1 MTTKLCLRV
10 LSDLIG
16 VLVVSFFLSDVELS
30 AYRADGFFL
39 REGVFSAAE
48 VAGYRRGA
56 CDAQEHAKGLIQAGE
71 AQAQG
76 RKLQHYTLDGNQFT
90 DIDFVTVQLEHG
102 LITQSIRVIEPVN
115 ELNEILDNLIDEARL
130 TQPMQQIVG
139 VDELALWTAKLNL
152 KPAREGSG
160 FRWHQDSPYW
170 IHDCDHVDQLPNVM
184 ILFDDAHESN
194 GCLRV
199 IRGSHRNG
207 RLPGCEDG
215 SQLQG
220 FFTHPD
226 AFSEQDQVLME
237 APAGSVI
244 FFDPHVVHGSQ
255 PNHSDTPRRA
265 IIITYQPAGYPALK
279 SRVVRPVLKSFNP

>member
-1 MTTKLCLRV
+1 M
-10 LSDLIG
+10 
-16 VLVVSFFLSDVELS
+16 SFFLSDREMS
-30 AYRADGFFL
+30 AYQAKGFLL
-39 REGVFSAAE
+39 REGVFSASELSLFRSAAE
-48 VAGYRRGA
+48 QAQKDAVELIRRGA
-56 CDAQEHAKGLIQAGE
+56 
-71 AQAQG
+71 AQG
-76 RKLQHYTLDGNQFT
+76 RKIHPYTLDGNRFA
-90 DIDFVTVQLEHG
+90 DIDFITVQFEHG
-102 LITQSIRVIEPVN
+102 LANDAVRVIEPIN
-115 ELNEILDNLIDEARL
+115 ELSEPFNTLIDEPRL

-170 IHDCDHVDQLPNVM
+170 IHDCNHVDQLPNVM
-184 ILFDDAHESN
+184 VLFDDADAAN

-199 IRGSHRNG
+199 IQGSHKKG

-220 FFTHPD
+220 FFTHPT

-237 APAGSVI
+237 APAGSVV
-244 FFDPHVVHGSQ
+244 FFDPHIVHGSQ
-255 PNHSDTPRRA
+255 PNHSDAPRRA

-279 SRVVRPVLKSFNP
+279 SRVVRQVAKSFNP

>member
-1 MTTKLCLRV
+1 VPFFLTNSE
-10 LSDLIG
+10 LSDYQAKGFLI
-16 VLVVSFFLSDVELS
+16 
-30 AYRADGFFL
+30 
-39 REGVFSAAE
+39 RERVFSATELSQFRSAAQNAQKDALE
-48 VAGYRRGA
+48 LVQHGA
-56 CDAQEHAKGLIQAGE
+56 V
-71 AQAQG
+71 QG
-76 RKLQHYTLDGNQFT
+76 REIQPYVLDGNRFA
-90 DIDFVTVQLEHG
+90 DIDFITVQFEHG
-102 LITQSIRVIEPVN
+102 VANDTVRVIEPVN
-115 ELNEILDNLIDEARL
+115 ELSQQFNALIDEPRL
-130 TQPMQQIVG
+130 AQPMQQIIG

-184 ILFDDAHESN
+184 VLFDDADVSN

-199 IRGSHRNG
+199 IQGSHKNG

-220 FFTHPD
+220 FFTHPN

-237 APAGSVI
+237 APAGSVV
-244 FFDPHVVHGSQ
+244 FFDPHIVHGSQ
-255 PNHSDTPRRA
+255 PNYSDAPRRA
-265 IIITYQPAGYPALK
+265 IIITYQPAGYPTLK

>member
-1 MTTKLCLRV
+1 MPFFLTNSE
-10 LSDLIG
+10 LSDYQAKGFLI
-16 VLVVSFFLSDVELS
+16 
-30 AYRADGFFL
+30 
-39 REGVFSAAE
+39 RERVFSATELSQFRSAAQNAQKDALE
-48 VAGYRRGA
+48 LVQHGA
-56 CDAQEHAKGLIQAGE
+56 V
-71 AQAQG
+71 QG
-76 RKLQHYTLDGNQFT
+76 REIQPYVLDGNRFA
-90 DIDFVTVQLEHG
+90 DIDFITVQFEHG
-102 LITQSIRVIEPVN
+102 VANDTVRVIEPVN
-115 ELNEILDNLIDEARL
+115 ELSQQFNALIDEPRL

-139 VDELALWTAKLNL
+139 TNKLSLWTAKLNL
-152 KPAREGSG
+152 KPAKEGSG

-184 ILFDDAHESN
+184 VLFDDADASN

-199 IRGSHRNG
+199 IQGSHKNG
-207 RLPGCEDG
+207 RLPGREDG

-220 FFTHPD
+220 FFTHPN

-244 FFDPHVVHGSQ
+244 FFDPHIVHGSR

>member
-1 MTTKLCLRV
+1 MP
-10 LSDLIG
+10 
-16 VLVVSFFLSDVELS
+16 FFLTNSEFSDYQ
-30 AYRADGFFL
+30 AKGFL
-39 REGVFSAAE
+39 IQERVFSASELSLLRSA
-48 VAGYRRGA
+48 AQQA
-56 CDAQEHAKGLIQAGE
+56 QTDAVELIQQGA
-71 AQAQG
+71 AQG
-76 RKLQHYTLDGNQFT
+76 RKIQPYALDGNRFT
-90 DIDFVTVQLEHG
+90 DIDFITVQFEHG
-102 LITQSIRVIEPVN
+102 VANDAVRVIEPVN
-115 ELNEILDNLIDEARL
+115 ELSQHFDALIDEPRL

-139 VDELALWTAKLNL
+139 THELALWTAKLNL
-152 KPAREGSG
+152 KPAKEGSG

-184 ILFDDAHESN
+184 VLFDDADASN

-199 IRGSHRNG
+199 IQGSHKNG

-220 FFTHPD
+220 FFTHPT

-237 APAGSVI
+237 APAGSVV
-244 FFDPHVVHGSQ
+244 FFDPHIVHGSQ
-255 PNHSDTPRRA
+255 PNHSDAPRRA